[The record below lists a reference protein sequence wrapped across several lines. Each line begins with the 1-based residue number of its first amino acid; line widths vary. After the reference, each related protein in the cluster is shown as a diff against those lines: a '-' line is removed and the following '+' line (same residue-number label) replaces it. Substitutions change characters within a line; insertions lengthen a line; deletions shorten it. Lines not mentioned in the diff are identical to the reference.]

1 MACPHVVTPSRPADD
16 QVIVAMPA
24 VQPENLVSFVHWLWF
39 IAIRGGSVIST
50 SMLFGVAL
58 LSARSRESTGI
69 LRFVNIAVVMVEYL
83 P

>member
-1 MACPHVVTPSRPADD
+1 
-16 QVIVAMPA
+16 
-24 VQPENLVSFVHWLWF
+24 
-39 IAIRGGSVIST
+39 
-50 SMLFGVAL
+50 MLFGVAL